1 MNAQVEHNG
10 LKHIL
15 NMFQT
20 TKKSSDAD
28 KDQYQMIIYPTFINV
43 VNTCWTDQ
51 IVIQCKGK
59 DLGNVTEK
67 RQQNPNLS
75 VSIS

>member
-1 MNAQVEHNG
+1 M
-10 LKHIL
+10 
-15 NMFQT
+15 
-20 TKKSSDAD
+20 KKSFDAD
-28 KDQYQMIIYPTFINV
+28 KDQYQTIIYPTFINV

-51 IVIQCKGK
+51 IVILCK